1 MNRPKLKDEAILTA
15 ISNLKIKIEIALR
28 KKGNGCFAS
37 SHEILG
43 VITEEYYELIEAVY
57 NCSKLPDKE
66 KKEWITGE
74 LLDIAV
80 GCIIGVASIND
91 VDWL

>member
-1 MNRPKLKDEAILTA
+1 MKRPQLKDEAILTA

-28 KKGNGCFAS
+28 NKGRGCFAS
-37 SHEILG
+37 SHETLG
-43 VITEEYYELIEAVY
+43 VITEEYYELIEAIY
-57 NCSKLPDKE
+57 SSSKLPEKD

-80 GCIIGVASIND
+80 GCIVGIASIND
-91 VDWL
+91 GDWL